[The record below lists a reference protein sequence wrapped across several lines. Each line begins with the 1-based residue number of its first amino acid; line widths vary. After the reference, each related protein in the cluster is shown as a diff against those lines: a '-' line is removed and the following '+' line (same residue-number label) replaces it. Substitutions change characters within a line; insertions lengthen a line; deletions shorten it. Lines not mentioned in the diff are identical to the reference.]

1 MNRQYKAYDFKSG
14 HTYLIGAFE
23 SKADAMAYCKT
34 AGYRVIAQTVVALT
48 DKEYEAALEHRIDC
62 PAAGR
67 VIPAERME
75 MTVTFKQEKVT
86 KNTVKF
92 TEVLENELDAPKIGT
107 LYVQKA
113 TLKEMGWAEDKQLAV
128 DINVQD

>member
-1 MNRQYKAYDFKSG
+1 M
-14 HTYLIGAFE
+14 
-23 SKADAMAYCKT
+23 
-34 AGYRVIAQTVVALT
+34 V
-48 DKEYEAALEHRIDC
+48 
-62 PAAGR
+62 
-67 VIPAERME
+67 
-75 MTVTFKQEKVT
+75 VTFKQEKVT

-113 TLKEMGWAEDKQLAV
+113 TLKEIGWAEDKQLAV